1 MFLISWESFKNCF
14 PGVDLY
20 MPAKA
25 WNGWCSEKHSQH
37 WKQRP
42 TLKEAAINKKP
53 VQSIKCSEYR
63 ETENQQ
69 TVNKS

>member
-1 MFLISWESFKNCF
+1 
-14 PGVDLY
+14 